1 MSAPPRSGFPSR
13 FPAKTGQSLRSF
25 LRSPH
30 GRSGIHTGAS
40 FAAYFSAFPATWP
53 GFVACL
59 TGNAFALCEGRYPR
73 LAPLRGPFTVFSI
86 RGIT

>member
-1 MSAPPRSGFPSR
+1 M
-13 FPAKTGQSLRSF
+13 TGQSPRS
-25 LRSPH
+25 LQHSPRE
-30 GRSGIHTGAS
+30 RSGMGTDVP
-40 FAAYFSAFPATWP
+40 FAAYFSAFTATWS

-59 TGNAFALCEGRYPR
+59 TGNALTLCEGRYSR

>member
-1 MSAPPRSGFPSR
+1 M
-13 FPAKTGQSLRSF
+13 TGQSLRSF
-25 LRSPH
+25 LRSPRE
-30 GRSGIHTGAS
+30 RSCIDTGAS
-40 FAAYFSAFPATWP
+40 FAAYFSAFTATWP